1 MFIFDTNVF
10 ITASRTFY
18 GFDIAPGFW
27 EWIKG
32 SGLTDVASSVHT
44 KSEINAGKYPAEED
58 PLKAWAAGVRSDFWI
73 TDTDATVAAMM
84 ELQEWAEAPERT
96 YLESAVADFLDSVD
110 FRIIAQAKAQGA
122 ILVTHERSEPQ
133 RKNKVKIPDACAGV
147 GVVSLDPISAYR
159 SLGLRLNAA

>member
-1 MFIFDTNVF
+1 MYIFDTNVF

-27 EWIKG
+27 EWIKDA
-32 SGLTDVASSVHT
+32 GLTNAASSVHT
-44 KSEINAGKYPAEED
+44 KSEINAGKYSMEED
-58 PLKAWAAGVRSDFWI
+58 PLKAWAAGVRSDFWVD
-73 TDTDATVAAMM
+73 DTVETVAAMV
-84 ELQEWAEAPERT
+84 ELREWAEAPQRP

-122 ILVTHERSEPQ
+122 ILVTHELSEPQ
-133 RKNKVKIPDACAGV
+133 RRNRVKIPDACTGV
-147 GVVSLDPISAYR
+147 GVVSLDPIAAYR